1 MDNEIADEG
10 SAVNS
15 FASIRALQP
24 GPATMHQH
32 TARRIAAA
40 LAVFPL
46 TYAVALT
53 SAPSQLAAQNAP
65 RQAAAQP
72 AAPKAEKPA
81 PQPAKSEQAIA
92 VLVNDE
98 PITAYEIQQRTAFL
112 ALNSGGGGQDLKAK
126 AEARWAQMTKD
137 PKLNERLQALLREKN
152 VKSREEAQAVQ
163 KEFVT
168 KLQHNM
174 IEQIKREARD
184 AMLPKFRKEA
194 QEELIEERLKLQ
206 EAKRQGI
213 EITDAE
219 VKGVIKGLAERNK
232 MTEEQFVQSIKGSG
246 VDVSTLR
253 ERFRAQFAWREVVRR
268 RGQMLVSINQR
279 DVEQMITASARDA
292 GDDTVEL
299 QVQKITLPTPTKDQ
313 SAMAKRYAEA
323 EALRRRYGGCNTL
336 AGLAKEAG
344 DARHEDLKYIK
355 PSSIP
360 EPTRSLLLSARDGD
374 MLPPA
379 TAAHGIEVYA
389 VCARRPIKVDEKE
402 REKAEGELAQKEFE
416 IVAKRYLRDL
426 RQDAHIEYR

>member
-1 MDNEIADEG
+1 MDQHAVRRIPTA
-10 SAVNS
+10 SAV
-15 FASIRALQP
+15 L
-24 GPATMHQH
+24 
-32 TARRIAAA
+32 
-40 LAVFPL
+40 L
-46 TYAVALT
+46 VAC
-53 SAPSQLAAQNAP
+53 AMAGACWPLAAQQAAP

-72 AAPKAEKPA
+72 AAPKAEKPT
-81 PQPAKSEQAIA
+81 PAAKNEQAIV

-98 PITAYEIQQRTAFL
+98 PVTAYEIQQRTAFL

-184 AMLPKFRKEA
+184 AQLPKFRKEA

-246 VDVSTLR
+246 VDISTLR
-253 ERFRAQFAWREVVRR
+253 ERYRAQFAWREVVRR

-279 DVEQMITASARDA
+279 DVEQMITASAKDA

-299 QVQKITLPTPTKDQ
+299 QVQKITLPTPAKDQ

-355 PSSIP
+355 PSSIA
-360 EPTRSLLLSARDGD
+360 EPTRSLLLSAKDGD
-374 MLPPA
+374 MLPPT

-426 RQDAHIEYR
+426 RQDAHIEFR

>member
-1 MDNEIADEG
+1 MDQ
-10 SAVNS
+10 SAVC
-15 FASIRALQP
+15 RL
-24 GPATMHQH
+24 
-32 TARRIAAA
+32 
-40 LAVFPL
+40 
-46 TYAVALT
+46 ALT
-53 SAPSQLAAQNAP
+53 SAVVLTACAVVVTVASGPLTAQAPP
-65 RQAAAQP
+65 RQAAAQRAP
-72 AAPKAEKPA
+72 AKADKQV
-81 PQPAKSEQAIA
+81 QPATAEQTIAI
-92 VLVNDE
+92 LVNDE

-112 ALNSGGGGQDLKAK
+112 ALNSGGGGDLKAK

-137 PKLNERLQALLREKN
+137 PKLNERLQVLLREKN
-152 VKSREEAQAVQ
+152 VKTREEALAVQ
-163 KEFVT
+163 KEYVT

-184 AMLPKFRKEA
+184 ALLPKLRKEA

-232 MTEEQFVQSIKGSG
+232 LTEEQFVQSIKGSG

-253 ERFRAQFAWREVVRR
+253 ERYRAQFAWREVVRR

-279 DVEQMITASARDA
+279 DVEQMITASARET

-299 QVQKITLPTPTKDQ
+299 QVQKITLPTPPKDQ
-313 SAMAKRYAEA
+313 NAMAKRYAEA
-323 EALRRRYGGCNTL
+323 EALRRRYAGCNTL
-336 AGLAKEAG
+336 PGLAKEAG

-360 EPTRSLLLSARDGD
+360 EPTRSLLLSAKDGD
-374 MLPPA
+374 MLPPT

>member
-1 MDNEIADEG
+1 MD
-10 SAVNS
+10 
-15 FASIRALQP
+15 
-24 GPATMHQH
+24 QH

-40 LAVFPL
+40 SAAFAL
-46 TYAVALT
+46 TSAVALT
-53 SAPSQLAAQNAP
+53 SASSQIAAQTPP

-72 AAPKAEKPA
+72 AGAKAEKSAPA
-81 PQPAKSEQAIA
+81 SAKSEQAIA

-98 PITAYEIQQRTAFL
+98 PITVYEIQQRTAFL
-112 ALNSGGGGQDLKAK
+112 ALNAGGGGPDLKAK

-137 PKLNERLQALLREKN
+137 PKLNERLQVLLREKN
-152 VKSREEAQAVQ
+152 VKTREEALAVQ
-163 KEFVT
+163 KEYVT

-184 AMLPKFRKEA
+184 AQLPKLRKEA

-232 MTEEQFVQSIKGSG
+232 MTEEQFIQSIKGSG
-246 VDVSTLR
+246 VDISTLR
-253 ERFRAQFAWREVVRR
+253 ERYRSQFAWREVVRR

-279 DVEQMITASARDA
+279 DVEQMITASARET

-299 QVQKITLPTPTKDQ
+299 QVQKITLPTPPKDQ
-313 SAMAKRYAEA
+313 NAMAKRYAEA
-323 EALRRRYGGCNTL
+323 EALRRRYAGCNTL
-336 AGLAKEAG
+336 PGLAKEAG

-360 EPTRSLLLSARDGD
+360 EPTRSLLLSAKDGD
-374 MLPPA
+374 MLPPT

>member
-1 MDNEIADEG
+1 M
-10 SAVNS
+10 
-15 FASIRALQP
+15 
-24 GPATMHQH
+24 
-32 TARRIAAA
+32 
-40 LAVFPL
+40 
-46 TYAVALT
+46 
-53 SAPSQLAAQNAP
+53 
-65 RQAAAQP
+65 
-72 AAPKAEKPA
+72 
-81 PQPAKSEQAIA
+81 
-92 VLVNDE
+92 LVNDE

-112 ALNSGGGGQDLKAK
+112 ALNAGGGGPDLKAK

-137 PKLNERLQALLREKN
+137 PKLNEPLQVFCARRTSRRARE
-152 VKSREEAQAVQ
+152 APAVQ
-163 KEFVT
+163 RDYVT

-184 AMLPKFRKEA
+184 AQLPKLRKEA

-232 MTEEQFVQSIKGSG
+232 MTEEQFVQSIKGPG

-253 ERFRAQFAWREVVRR
+253 ERYQGAIGMARGGPAAGPDARLHQPARR
-268 RGQMLVSINQR
+268 RA
-279 DVEQMITASARDA
+279 MITASASET

-299 QVQKITLPTPTKDQ
+299 QVQKITLPTPAKDQ

-336 AGLAKEAG
+336 PGLAKEAG

-360 EPTRSLLLSARDGD
+360 EPTRSLLLSAKDGD
-374 MLPPA
+374 MLPPT

-416 IVAKRYLRDL
+416 IVAKRHLRDL